1 MLKPHLSYIA
11 AISVHR
17 RTSGYPWR
25 GGLVRSNFQC
35 RLLYLKTYG
44 GSREVVEDGRSL
56 LNSWRWSLGWYK
68 WGVKCTDPNSRTSV
82 FWTTLYNIFAY
93 VFTSLMSMM
102 VCVLNA
108 SCNDPRHRCGACWR
122 VCWCWGWCGWGW
134 RCRAP
139 CTTPPSP
146 LCWWAGVMVT
156 ASSST
161 SSCTG
166 CRPSWRPSPGTISV
180 PTLRTRIWTPSNNKQ
195 SKKQSNI

>member
-25 GGLVRSNFQC
+25 GGSVRSDFQC

-82 FWTTLYNIFAY
+82 FWTTLLYVHHDKTHLSTKTSKRIFKAVKLQKVQLGCFSYTGPELHLLGSNSSRKYSAGWECSFNYNLIH
-93 VFTSLMSMM
+93 SERQ
-102 VCVLNA
+102 
-108 SCNDPRHRCGACWR
+108 DKRGKW
-122 VCWCWGWCGWGW
+122 
-134 RCRAP
+134 
-139 CTTPPSP
+139 
-146 LCWWAGVMVT
+146 
-156 ASSST
+156 
-161 SSCTG
+161 
-166 CRPSWRPSPGTISV
+166 
-180 PTLRTRIWTPSNNKQ
+180 
-195 SKKQSNI
+195 

>member
-25 GGLVRSNFQC
+25 GGSVRSDFQC

-82 FWTTLYNIFAY
+82 FWTTLLYNSSIFRSIQENPSSNNSQK
-93 VFTSLMSMM
+93 VTLVTLGHLMITVGNHSNSMRQLRAT
-102 VCVLNA
+102 VGHL
-108 SCNDPRHRCGACWR
+108 RHRKSPQGCYRSSFSAIKW
-122 VCWCWGWCGWGW
+122 VKLHK
-134 RCRAP
+134 
-139 CTTPPSP
+139 PS
-146 LCWWAGVMVT
+146 
-156 ASSST
+156 
-161 SSCTG
+161 
-166 CRPSWRPSPGTISV
+166 
-180 PTLRTRIWTPSNNKQ
+180 
-195 SKKQSNI
+195 